1 MAFQRPTLT
10 DLVDRVQQD
19 FVSRLGVSGATLRR
33 STVAVLAR
41 VVAGA
46 AHMLHGH
53 LDYLSRQ
60 LFPDTADD
68 EFLLRHASIFGL
80 APKAAQFAEGT
91 VAVPGT
97 DGAAIPAESVLLR
110 SDGATYRTTAE
121 AVVSGGTATVPVV
134 ADQAGA
140 AGTLDAGV
148 ELTFEAPIAGVNAIA
163 TVTAGT
169 VDGSDMES
177 TEQLRERLLD
187 RLRMPPHG
195 GAAADYVAWA
205 REVPGVTRAWV
216 YPRELGAGTVTV
228 RFVRDD
234 DASPIPDAAEVA
246 AVQAHVDELR
256 PVASAVSVIAP
267 VAAPLNFEI
276 SVSPDTAEIRAAVE
290 AELVDLLRRSA
301 EPGSTVLVSQLRLA
315 IGLAPGVDDFT
326 LQAPAAD
333 VPHATGQLPTMGVV
347 TWL

>member
-33 STVAVLAR
+33 STIGVLAR

-46 AHMLHGH
+46 SHMLHGH
-53 LDYLSRQ
+53 LDNLSRQ
-60 LFPDTADD
+60 LFPDTADA
-68 EFLLRHASIFGL
+68 EFLLRQASMFGL
-80 APKAAQFAEGT
+80 SPKAAQFAEGT
-91 VAVPGT
+91 IAVPGT
-97 DGAAIPAESVLLR
+97 NGATIPAESILLR
-110 SDGATYRTTAE
+110 SDGATYRTTEE
-121 AVVSGGTATVPVV
+121 AVVAGSTATMAVV
-134 ADQAGA
+134 AEQAGA

-148 ELTFEAPIAGVNAIA
+148 ELTFEAPIAGVNAVA

-169 VDGSDMES
+169 VDGSDPES

-187 RLRMPPHG
+187 RLRLPPHG

-205 REVPGVTRAWV
+205 LEVPGVTRAWV

-246 AVQAHVDELR
+246 AVQVHVDERR
-256 PVASAVSVIAP
+256 PVAAAVSVLAP
-267 VAAPLNFEI
+267 VAAPLDFEI
-276 SVSPDTAEIRAAVE
+276 SVSPDTADVRGAVE

-301 EPGSTVLVSQLRLA
+301 EPGATVLVSQLRLA
-315 IGLAPGVDDFT
+315 IGLAPGVEDFN

-333 VPHATGQLPTMGVV
+333 VTHATGELPTMGVV